1 MADEAKKVELRQTGI
16 KVKLVGT
23 DGNAWALI
31 GRVSQALRRGGQS
44 KEFIDAFLDKAKSG
58 DYYHLLATVME
69 VVEVE

>member
-1 MADEAKKVELRQTGI
+1 MADEAKKTELRQTGI
-16 KVKLVGT
+16 RVRLIGEH
-23 DGNAWALI
+23 GNAFYIL
-31 GRVSQALRRGGQS
+31 GKVCTVLRRNGES

>member
-16 KVKLVGT
+16 KVRLIGEH
-23 DGNAWALI
+23 GNAFYIL
-31 GRVSQALRRGGQS
+31 GKVCTALRRNDES